1 MSKVIADISMSLD
14 GYVTAR
20 GVDQE
25 HGLGIGGEAIHAWVL
40 EEPRS
45 PVDEAVLAHSFEKTG
60 AVVMGRRLYDIV
72 DGPNGWND
80 DIGYGHDQNQSAAPP
95 CYVVTH
101 EPPAQV
107 RLASRFRFVTEGVAD
122 AIDQARATAGDK
134 DVVVMGGANVI
145 DQSLAERL
153 VDELRIHLSPLVLG
167 GGTRLFDLAAPTTLV
182 QREVTESPR
191 ATHLTYEVVRDYETA
206 HPGAPPQADT
216 STTESG
222 STSRRSV
229 MPSLFASRARVATEG
244 SWSPASS
251 RATAGCFSPS
261 WRASAV
267 CVSPCSTRY
276 RMIKIAS

>member
-1 MSKVIADISMSLD
+1 MGKVIADISMSLD

-20 GVDQE
+20 GAGQE

-45 PVDEAVLAHSFEKTG
+45 PVDDAVLARSFEETG

-80 DIGYGHDQNQSAAPP
+80 DVGYGHNQNQLAAPP

-107 RLASRFRFVTEGVAD
+107 RIASRFRFVTKGIAD

-145 DQSLAERL
+145 DQSLAARL

-167 GGTRLFDLAAPTTLV
+167 DGTRLFDLVGPTRLV
-182 QREVTESPR
+182 QREVIKSPR
-191 ATHLTYEVVRDYETA
+191 ATHLTYEVVRD
-206 HPGAPPQADT
+206 
-216 STTESG
+216 
-222 STSRRSV
+222 
-229 MPSLFASRARVATEG
+229 
-244 SWSPASS
+244 
-251 RATAGCFSPS
+251 
-261 WRASAV
+261 
-267 CVSPCSTRY
+267 
-276 RMIKIAS
+276 